1 MLFRLPLSFIVASFL
16 ICKYSRAST
25 IIVLACISVPQSL
38 WPSVCVCMFVCRNYD
53 NKRLEDV
60 QGHKVGI
67 GYVVTNSF
75 VLRRTIENNLPVKI
89 FG

>member
-16 ICKYSRAST
+16 ICEYSRAST

-38 WPSVCVCMFVCRNYD
+38 WPSVCVCRNYD

-75 VLRRTIENNLPVKI
+75 VLRRSIENNLPVKI